1 METHLYFL
9 RHAESAANA
18 LGVVQGIG
26 LNIPLTDLGHMQ
38 AKEAAQA
45 LVNFSFDKMFS
56 SKAERAQN
64 TASAVRQIHASVPY
78 EEIHELHERDRG
90 GTEGMLKKDFLV
102 KYPEIEE
109 AWKREEDPKSPLGGE
124 SFEDVRNRVM
134 PILER
139 HIKEHA
145 GKKLLYVT
153 HGNLIRVVL
162 GEMLSVP
169 FGLRARIAQNYCGL
183 SLVTYNH
190 DRKRFKVEFVNRRLC
205 S

>member
-9 RHAESAANA
+9 RHAQSAANA

-26 LNIPLTDLGHMQ
+26 LNIPLTDLGR
-38 AKEAAQA
+38 AQA
-45 LVNFSFDKMFS
+45 AEASRALASFSFDKMFS
-56 SKAERAQN
+56 SKAERALH

-78 EEIHELHERDRG
+78 EEIHELHERSRG
-90 GTEGMLKKDFLV
+90 GTEGMLKKDFLI

-109 AWKREEDPKSPLGGE
+109 AWKREEDARPPLDGE

-162 GEMLSVP
+162 GEMLNVP
-169 FGLRARIAQNYCGL
+169 FGLRGRIAQDYCGL

-190 DRKRFKVEFVNRRLC
+190 ERKRFKVEFVNRKLC

>member
-1 METHLYFL
+1 METYLYFL
-9 RHAESAANA
+9 RHAQSAANA

-26 LNIPLTDLGHMQ
+26 LDIPLTDLGRVQ

-45 LVNFSFDKMFS
+45 LAGFSFDKIFS
-56 SKAERAQN
+56 SKAKRALH
-64 TASAVRQIHASVPY
+64 TAAEIKQIHSAVSH
-78 EEIHELHERDRG
+78 EEIHELHERGKG

-102 KYPEIEE
+102 RYPKIEE
-109 AWKREEDPKSPLGGE
+109 AWKREEDARPPLGGE
-124 SFEDVRNRVM
+124 NFEDVRNRVM

-139 HIKEHA
+139 HLESHA

-162 GEMLSVP
+162 GEFLNVP
-169 FGLRARIAQNYCGL
+169 FGLRGRIAQDYCGL

-190 DRKRFKVEFVNRRLC
+190 DRKRFKVEFMNRKLC